1 MSYQDKNIT
10 CIDPCL
16 PIDGRYVDRCF
27 CRDNGLL
34 LPKLAQVAPSSDT
47 EALRS
52 FKREGKGIF
61 DGDKVYKIHG
71 YLKKKNAIKLFF
83 RLPLTWHINQ
93 ECRPF
98 LFT

>member
-1 MSYQDKNIT
+1 MSLSYSKLELFINLSKNRLSYQDKNIT

-61 DGDKVYKIHG
+61 DGDARFG
-71 YLKKKNAIKLFF
+71 TESQ
-83 RLPLTWHINQ
+83 LPTIQ
-93 ECRPF
+93 F
-98 LFT
+98 IF